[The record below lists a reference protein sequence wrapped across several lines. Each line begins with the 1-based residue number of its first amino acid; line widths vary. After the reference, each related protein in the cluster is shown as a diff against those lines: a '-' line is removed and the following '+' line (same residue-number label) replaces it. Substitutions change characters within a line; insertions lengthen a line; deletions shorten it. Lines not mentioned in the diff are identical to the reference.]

1 MIYIKYT
8 CKRGTRVME
17 KEKLIELIDNMSEED
32 IKFLLAFISE
42 LQ

>member
-1 MIYIKYT
+1 
-8 CKRGTRVME
+8 ME